1 MSAELKK
8 NEKMILKKIFFMFIN
23 DAVSEKTMENVR
35 NHSEIQLV
43 TKGRRRRRRRKYLV
57 SKPSYRTTKVFP
69 ENLLAIKI
77 KRTDI

>member
-1 MSAELKK
+1 M
-8 NEKMILKKIFFMFIN
+8 FMN

-35 NHSEIQLV
+35 NHSEIKLV
-43 TKGRRRRRRRKYLV
+43 TKGRRRRRNYLV
-57 SKPSYRTTKVFP
+57 SKPSYHTTKVFP